1 MRKSASRLFAWAL
14 GLTLIAAAGLANAQ
28 QLPLTKTWEIGDRL
42 TYNMAIRGRSALL
55 VEEVVAVNDREIRL
69 AQYMGERLY
78 DGALTVDGM
87 ARVRG
92 MCHGA
97 REACTW
103 SPAEV
108 WARFPLEAG
117 KMWSE
122 RLLVT
127 SDELV
132 TDVVVERKVEEP
144 EMVSTLAGR
153 FEAFRITATERYASR
168 RKNGRRASEG
178 MAFMTYWIAAISDK
192 PVIVKWEYRTST
204 GERFERE
211 LVSAALR

>member
-1 MRKSASRLFAWAL
+1 MHTRSRRRRWVLAL
-14 GLTLIAAAGLANAQ
+14 SIAAAGAAPAQ
-28 QLPLTKTWEIGDRL
+28 QLELNRTWEIGDRL
-42 TYNMAIRGRSALL
+42 TYSMAIHGRSALL
-55 VEEVVAVNDREIRL
+55 VEEVIAVNDREIRL
-69 AQYMGERLY
+69 AQYMGERLV
-78 DGALTVDGM
+78 DGALSVDDM

-97 REACTW
+97 RQACTW
-103 SPAEV
+103 SPAEA
-108 WARFPLEAG
+108 WARFPLEPG

-132 TDVVVERKVEEP
+132 TDVFVERKVEEP
-144 EMVSTLAGR
+144 EVVSTLAGR
-153 FEAFRITATERYASR
+153 FEAFRITATERYSAR
-168 RKNGRRASEG
+168 RKNGRRASDG
-178 MAFMTYWIAAISDK
+178 MAFVTYWIAAIDDK